1 MNNLKTDDSN
11 VLVIAIGNCGRNDDG
26 LGWKFADYLRERGTG
41 NMDIEYRYQ
50 LQVEDALL
58 VSGYDL
64 VFFVDASHANLPAI
78 IFFHLMHKH
87 QKQSF
92 TCRPICIIK
101 YPLLIPLALQ
111 DSTGVWVLQ
120 SAIGLAITLKPLS
133 GILYPASCLLYSHPS
148 LYQAKQ
154 KADNMFQC
162 FL

>member
-64 VFFVDASHANLPAI
+64 VFFVDASHANLEQGFEIKPCNAAGHY
-78 IFFHLMHKH
+78 FFSSHA
-87 QKQSF
+87 Q
-92 TCRPICIIK
+92 TPE
-101 YPLLIPLALQ
+101 
-111 DSTGVWVLQ
+111 T
-120 SAIGLAITLKPLS
+120 
-133 GILYPASCLLYSHPS
+133 ILYLSADLYNKIPIAYTIGIAGFNWGMGTSISYRASNNLEAAFRYFISGFLPS
-148 LYQAKQ
+148 LQPSFIASG
-154 KADNMFQC
+154 
-162 FL
+162 